1 MKGEKKMANNKA
13 IQTYI
18 DFSMD
23 FKELCDKYG
32 VDGYFNISLDGKG
45 SLTQT
50 IVEND
55 SDMTAIDIKERTFR
69 KLVPEIMSHYDC
81 LTCAEYALHKM
92 VREEAES
99 KKQFDKET
107 EEYFAEH
114 PEKVINH
121 E

>member
-1 MKGEKKMANNKA
+1 MANNKA
-13 IQTYI
+13 IQTYM
-18 DFSMD
+18 DFTMD
-23 FKELCDKYG
+23 FKALCDKYG

-45 SLTQT
+45 SLTHA
-50 IVEND
+50 IFKED
-55 SDMTAIDIKERTFR
+55 SDVTAIDIKERTFR

-81 LTCAEYALHKM
+81 LTCAEYALQKI

-114 PEKVINH
+114 PEKVIDH